1 MPWKW
6 RGSSPSLHSGQL
18 AVCAL
23 ASQAIT
29 EAARERR
36 LVQVSPAT
44 LNRMPLTTHAHRR
57 MSPAVVVMMLTLL
70 LGIQPVTTDLYLPA
84 LPTLML
90 ALHTHVAAAQLT
102 LSVLII
108 CFGVAQLAC
117 GPLADKY
124 GRKPVL
130 LWGMAAYTVAS
141 VFSALAPS
149 IEWLVACRALQG
161 AAMAAAVT
169 CGRSMVRDLFVPQE
183 GARVMSRALSGL
195 GAIAAV
201 SPLLGGWLVQALN
214 WHAVLL
220 VLALYGAGTLAYIA
234 WRFEETVPA
243 LNPSATQFQPL
254 LRNWRHVLSHPT
266 FRAWTALIS
275 FSYGGVFLFLASSS
289 FVYIDVLGLS
299 RLGYGAAVASNS
311 VAYITGTWLCRRLLL
326 QRGVKRTVWLGGFVT
341 LSGGLGMAAL
351 SLAGVHTVWALLI
364 PQWLFALGHGIHQ
377 PCGQA
382 CAIGPFPD
390 KAGTA
395 ASLSGFIVMVV
406 AFAVSLWLGHALNGT
421 VYPLTLGMAAF
432 SIGVAA
438 VAWTFIQR
446 HGEPLATTSSL
457 HPQAT

>member
-1 MPWKW
+1 
-6 RGSSPSLHSGQL
+6 
-18 AVCAL
+18 
-23 ASQAIT
+23 
-29 EAARERR
+29 
-36 LVQVSPAT
+36 
-44 LNRMPLTTHAHRR
+44 MPLNSIARPHNGGT
-57 MSPAVVVMMLTLL
+57 MSPAVVVTMLTLL
-70 LGIQPVTTDLYLPA
+70 MGIQPVTTDLYLPA

-90 ALHTHVAAAQLT
+90 ALNTQVAAAQLT

-108 CFGVAQLAC
+108 CFGLAQLVC

-141 VFSALAPS
+141 VFSALASS
-149 IEWLVACRALQG
+149 IEWLVVCRALQG

-169 CGRSMVRDLFVPQE
+169 CGRAMVRDLFAPHE

-201 SPLLGGWLVQALN
+201 SPILGGWIVQVWN

-220 VLALYGAGTLAYIA
+220 LLALYGAATLAYIA

-243 LNPSATQFQPL
+243 LNPRATQFQPL
-254 LRNWRHVLSHPT
+254 LRSWRHVLSHPT

-289 FVYIDVLGLS
+289 FVYINVLGLS

-311 VAYITGTWLCRRLLL
+311 LAYIMGTWLCRRSLV
-326 QRGVKRTVWLGGFVT
+326 QRGVKRTVWWGGFVT
-341 LSGGLGMAAL
+341 FSGGLGMAAL
-351 SLAGVHTVWALLI
+351 SLAGLHSIWAVLL

-382 CAIGPFPD
+382 CAVGPFPE

-406 AFAVSLWLGHALNGT
+406 AFAISLWLGSALNGT
-421 VYPLTLGMAAF
+421 VYPLTLGLAAF
-432 SIGVAA
+432 SIGVSV
-438 VAWTFIQR
+438 VAWTLVQQ
-446 HGEPLATTSSL
+446 HGEPFNAPSSL
-457 HPQAT
+457 RAQAT